1 MSALSGVFA
10 FEGDWESNLAD
21 KKSVR
26 PLLETIHRSE
36 GVKFIHRRIG
46 TEEELDH
53 YLKKWLQKGYSQYRI
68 GQFAFHGTPGCLW
81 IGKTEITIES
91 LGDKING
98 RAGGRIIYFDSCST
112 VRLGNKRIEV
122 FLAKTG
128 ADAVIGFTKDVGWI
142 ASAAFELLVLQ
153 AFCERSTARGVKNW
167 LDSNCPGLVQ
177 GLGMKFFSN

>member
-1 MSALSGVFA
+1 MSGLSGVFA

-112 VRLGNKRIEV
+112 VRLGNKRIEA
-122 FLAKTG
+122 FLATTG

-142 ASAAFELLVLQ
+142 VSAAFELLVLQ